1 MIRRSVSSSLGLL
14 LGVAALS
21 VTPGCSSS
29 PNEGAQSQ
37 SLEVFNWWTN
47 PGETDAAQAI
57 FAMYEKENPQTH
69 VINAAVVNI
78 DKAQDELQTRMATG
92 APPDTFQAIGGWN
105 LWEWVAYNGKDD
117 TDSKLENVDSIA
129 TANNLAAVTPQP
141 LLDVVSYNNHVYSI
155 PIGTHR
161 FNTLFYNK
169 KIFDQYGLTPPTTWD
184 EFYQVGDALKA
195 QGITPLAIG
204 AKDGFYVSI
213 VVWDGM
219 LIARS
224 GVQFRE
230 SYFGGTADPTTNDA
244 MIADTLT
251 EMTKVMSYTND
262 DRSTVDWDGAA
273 QEVIDGTAAMTI
285 IGDWAKGFFLS
296 QGWQS
301 GVELGALPTPGTQ
314 GTFVYI
320 ADSFALPL
328 GVPDRDAAVT
338 FLNMIATTQAQDVFN
353 PIKGAI
359 PTRSDAD
366 ISIYDSLGQQAIQD
380 FATSTLTRARPVLVK
395 SPAFLAD
402 VDTAMGQFAID
413 LQVDTVVNVMK
424 NRYDELAP

>member
-1 MIRRSVSSSLGLL
+1 MHRSVSSSFGLL
-14 LGVAALS
+14 LGASLLCA
-21 VTPGCSSS
+21 TPACSSS
-29 PNEGAQSQ
+29 SSEGTPEQT
-37 SLEVFNWWTN
+37 LEVFNWWTN

-57 FAMYEKENPQTH
+57 FTMYEKANPQTH
-69 VINAAVVNI
+69 VINAAVENI
-78 DKAQDELQTRMATG
+78 DKAQAELQSRMTTG

-105 LWEWVAYNGKDD
+105 LWEWVAFNGKDD
-117 TDSKLENVDSIA
+117 TDSKLENVDAIA
-129 TANNLAAVTPQP
+129 AANGLAAVTPQP

-169 KIFDQYGLTPPTTWD
+169 KIFAQYGLTPPTTWD

-224 GVQFRE
+224 GVPFRE
-230 SYFGGTADPTTNDA
+230 SYFGGTADPADPA
-244 MIADTLT
+244 IADTLT
-251 EMTKVMSYTND
+251 EMTKVFGYTND

-273 QEVIDGTAAMTI
+273 QEVVDGKAAMTI

-301 GVELGALPTPGTQ
+301 GVDLGAVPTPGTQ

-320 ADSFALPL
+320 ADSFTLPL
-328 GVPDRDAAVT
+328 GVPDRAAAVT
-338 FLNMIATTQAQDVFN
+338 FLNMIATAKAQDVFN

-359 PTRSDAD
+359 PTRSDTD
-366 ISIYDSLGQQAIQD
+366 ISLYDSLAVQAISD
-380 FATSTLTRARPVLVK
+380 FENSTLTRARPVLVK

-402 VDTAMGQFAID
+402 VDTAMSQFAID